1 LRRVREELYDGLGL
15 VGFAREMASRVR
27 FKDRVSAKRLGLA
40 VASPTV
46 VTILYL
52 VLFFSG
58 HQTALGF
65 LYLIAVL
72 AIASGFGLWEGL
84 VASVVAALEYAL
96 VLPPVSSLRISAA
109 SDLEALG
116 AFIITAVVAVV
127 TSSIRRRQLERSEH
141 NLRQLSGQL
150 LRTQDEE
157 RRRIGRDLHDSVS
170 QYLSVLKIKLS
181 SLKSWPRP
189 NDKVNVNQDVEQCID
204 LAEQAIKEVRVI
216 SYLLHPPL
224 LEEMGLRSAISWYV
238 SGFTERSG
246 IKTTLDIAPDL
257 GRLPRHI
264 EIAMFRV
271 LQESLTNV
279 HRHSGSLTANVRL
292 GIKDNAVILGVLDQG
307 KGIPLGT
314 MKQRDREEVG
324 VLGVGLLGMSERLR
338 QLGGKLELT
347 SSSQGTTVTAIVP
360 IEESPQQRHRLDA
373 PGL

>member
-1 LRRVREELYDGLGL
+1 LRRVREELYDRLGL

-84 VASVVAALEYAL
+84 VASVVAALEFAL

-170 QYLSVLKIKLS
+170 QYLSVLKMKLS
-181 SLKSWPRP
+181 LLKSLPRQ
-189 NDKVNVNQDVEQCID
+189 NNQEKANQDVEQCID
-204 LAEQAIKEVRVI
+204 LAEQAIKEIRVI

-307 KGIPLGT
+307 KGFPLGT
-314 MKQRDREEVG
+314 MKQRGREEVG

-347 SSSQGTTVTAIVP
+347 SSPQGTTVTAIVP
-360 IEESPQQRHRLDA
+360 IEEAPQQRQRLDS

>member
-1 LRRVREELYDGLGL
+1 
-15 VGFAREMASRVR
+15 
-27 FKDRVSAKRLGLA
+27 
-40 VASPTV
+40 
-46 VTILYL
+46 
-52 VLFFSG
+52 
-58 HQTALGF
+58 
-65 LYLIAVL
+65 
-72 AIASGFGLWEGL
+72 
-84 VASVVAALEYAL
+84 
-96 VLPPVSSLRISAA
+96 
-109 SDLEALG
+109 
-116 AFIITAVVAVV
+116 
-127 TSSIRRRQLERSEH
+127 
-141 NLRQLSGQL
+141 L

-170 QYLSVLKIKLS
+170 QYLSVLKMKLS
-181 SLKSWPRP
+181 LLKSLPRQ
-189 NDKVNVNQDVEQCID
+189 NNQEKANQDVEQCID
-204 LAEQAIKEVRVI
+204 LAEQAIKEIRVI

-307 KGIPLGT
+307 KGFPLGT
-314 MKQRDREEVG
+314 MKQRGREEVG

-347 SSSQGTTVTAIVP
+347 SSPQGTTVTAIVP
-360 IEESPQQRHRLDA
+360 IEEAPQQRQRLDS